1 MAIAVEVNYFNSFWL
16 KRVGD
21 QDADDTIPL
30 NENSRGTSVYPGIID
45 TPAFPYY
52 AETNQDEIELFD
64 WYVEEARIRGGYN
77 NTNVDYGVKAYLE
90 EEYPQSAIRFNS
102 MIYSGIYNAR
112 TGVNNTNQFPVGE
125 EIIRSV
131 DPKHGSIQKLYAE
144 DTNLIIFQETKVNR
158 ALIDKDAIYSA
169 EGGGTVTSS
178 NVVIGQ
184 IVPYAGEYGISKNP
198 ESFAVYGFRKYFTD
212 KNKGSVLRLSHDGI
226 TEISRYGMTDYFR
239 DQFNLVDN
247 GVETGE
253 LIGAWDNYTK
263 QYTLSIKPWDMS
275 FDNQNFNTLAFDES
289 VLGWPT
295 FYTYNPEFMFSVNGN
310 FYSIPNQYV
319 SDPNYTRAD
328 GNVYQHYVEGSGT
341 NRNTYYGNYND
352 SSITFVLN
360 PNPSTQKVFKTISY
374 EGNNG
379 WQVDS
384 ITSDVTGLDLINA
397 VWQTT
402 NDQSAQILS
411 YNEGAYTENNIQYH
425 AGFTRK
431 ENKYVAN
438 LINNSPV
445 AEGEV
450 IFGVDI
456 SGIKGY
462 VATVKMST
470 DSSTNVG
477 GVKELFASSSEF
489 VVSSI

>member
-1 MAIAVEVNYFNSFWL
+1 MLPS
-16 KRVGD
+16 
-21 QDADDTIPL
+21 
-30 NENSRGTSVYPGIID
+30 
-45 TPAFPYY
+45 
-52 AETNQDEIELFD
+52 IEK
-64 WYVEEARIRGGYN
+64 
-77 NTNVDYGVKAYLE
+77 T
-90 EEYPQSAIRFNS
+90 
-102 MIYSGIYNAR
+102 
-112 TGVNNTNQFPVGE
+112 
-125 EIIRSV
+125 
-131 DPKHGSIQKLYAE
+131 
-144 DTNLIIFQETKVNR
+144 
-158 ALIDKDAIYSA
+158 
-169 EGGGTVTSS
+169 
-178 NVVIGQ
+178 
-184 IVPYAGEYGISKNP
+184 
-198 ESFAVYGFRKYFTD
+198 
-212 KNKGSVLRLSHDGI
+212 
-226 TEISRYGMTDYFR
+226 
-239 DQFNLVDN
+239 
-247 GVETGE
+247 
-253 LIGAWDNYTK
+253 
-263 QYTLSIKPWDMS
+263 
-275 FDNQNFNTLAFDES
+275 DNQNFNTLAFDES

-319 SDPNYTRAD
+319 SDPSYTRAD
-328 GNVYQHYVEGSGT
+328 GNVYQHYIEGSGR
-341 NRNTYYGNYND
+341 NRNIYYGNYSD

-411 YNEGAYTENNIQYH
+411 YNEGAYTEDNIQYH